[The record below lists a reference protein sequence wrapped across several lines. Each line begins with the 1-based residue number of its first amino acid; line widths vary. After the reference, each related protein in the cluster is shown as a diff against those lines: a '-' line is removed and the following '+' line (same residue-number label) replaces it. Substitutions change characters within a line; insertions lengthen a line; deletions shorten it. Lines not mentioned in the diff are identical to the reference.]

1 MNQHPRIP
9 PVESPAKLM
18 AKIGFHVISRQF
30 GKVTT
35 VAKVI
40 YARYPAIMM
49 IVKKIFD
56 FEEKN
61 RISTELQVLIQT
73 QVAWLNGCTFCMD
86 TSSFRAREFDVN
98 PEKFGAIRTF
108 QESELFTDAEKSAL
122 RYTRDITRKV
132 EVDDECYS
140 ALRAHWSDEE
150 IIEITFT
157 AAAENFLNRLVKP
170 LGIGSDNLCEIRH

>member
-18 AKIGFHVISRQF
+18 AKIGFYVIRKQF

-40 YARYPAIMM
+40 YARFPAIMM

-56 FEEKN
+56 FEEKI
-61 RISTELQVLIQT
+61 RIPAELQILIQT
-73 QVAWLNGCTFCMD
+73 QVAWLNGCTFCID
-86 TSSFRAREFDVN
+86 TSSFRARKFDLH
-98 PEKFGAIRTF
+98 PEKLGAVKTF
-108 QESELFTDAEKSAL
+108 QKSELFTDAEKSAL

-132 EVDDECYS
+132 HVDNECYS
-140 ALRAHWSDEE
+140 ALREHWSDEE

-170 LGIGSDNLCEIRH
+170 LGIESDNLCDMRQ

>member
-1 MNQHPRIP
+1 MNQHPRISP
-9 PVESPAKLM
+9 IETPAKWM
-18 AKIGFHVISRQF
+18 AKIGFYVIRKQF

-40 YARYPAIMM
+40 YARFPAIMM

-61 RISTELQVLIQT
+61 RISAELQVLIQT

-86 TSSFRAREFDVN
+86 TSSFRATEFDLN
-98 PEKFGAIRTF
+98 HEKLEAIKTF
-108 QESELFTDAEKSAL
+108 EESELFTDPEKSAL
-122 RYTRDITRKV
+122 RYTRDITLKV
-132 EVDDECYS
+132 EVNDQCYS
-140 ALRAHWSDEE
+140 ALREHWSDEE
-150 IIEITFT
+150 IIEITFA

-170 LGIGSDNLCEIRH
+170 LGIGSDNLCEIHR